1 MQTVLSEV
9 TAPKDSF
16 WCPAGICFNHVLD
29 EDVVA
34 PLDIPDKPVSI
45 VDGFAV
51 VAGDPAKELEICGE
65 SRAGHVDEKI
75 VVERGKC
82 CYVTTGAALPRGAD
96 AVVMI
101 EDTKKVE
108 DTKKIEVG
116 ANVLAMSA
124 GENVRQT
131 GSDMAEGE
139 CILRKG
145 KLLDGA
151 DVAMLNSLGIS
162 RVHVFGKPVCAVMS
176 TGDEV
181 VDAGARERGRH
192 QIFDANRPALRACA
206 ERHCSSVVDLGIA
219 GDTEGRLETLVEE
232 ALEDKVD
239 VLVTSGGVSMGDADL
254 VKPILEKRGKV
265 HFGKVLMKP
274 GKPLTFAT
282 IERDCGQKMLVFG
295 LPGNP
300 VSSYVTFNLVVV
312 PALRKVRTT
321 VRFRHPFAQH
331 FLTCFFLLLF
341 FSQPRKRSWLG
352 GKSPC
357 SRG

>member
-9 TAPKDSF
+9 NAPKDSF

-124 GENVRQT
+124 GENVR
-131 GSDMAEGE
+131 
-139 CILRKG
+139 
-145 KLLDGA
+145 
-151 DVAMLNSLGIS
+151 
-162 RVHVFGKPVCAVMS
+162 
-176 TGDEV
+176 
-181 VDAGARERGRH
+181 
-192 QIFDANRPALRACA
+192 
-206 ERHCSSVVDLGIA
+206 
-219 GDTEGRLETLVEE
+219 
-232 ALEDKVD
+232 
-239 VLVTSGGVSMGDADL
+239 
-254 VKPILEKRGKV
+254 
-265 HFGKVLMKP
+265 
-274 GKPLTFAT
+274 
-282 IERDCGQKMLVFG
+282 
-295 LPGNP
+295 
-300 VSSYVTFNLVVV
+300 
-312 PALRKVRTT
+312 
-321 VRFRHPFAQH
+321 
-331 FLTCFFLLLF
+331 
-341 FSQPRKRSWLG
+341 
-352 GKSPC
+352 
-357 SRG
+357 